1 MRLANQ
7 VRDAASAGPRA
18 AVLSVNFFLI
28 ILAYYQIKPASRS
41 LFIEHLGADQLP
53 YVWIGTALLLGSL
66 IGFYHQIV
74 ARYSRFRVVMATCVV
89 SIVALMVFAP
99 ALETGEAATAAM
111 FYIFV
116 DIFGVVLVEQFW
128 SLTNTVFNTREG
140 KTWFGLVAVG
150 GLFGGVVGGLLA
162 TFLLEKMSMS
172 TTDLLFVAVA
182 FLALITIINMVMQR
196 SRILDE
202 LSIPRTAAVDGESL
216 VALLRDRYVI
226 LIAAILLLAQL
237 AQPLVEFQ
245 FIKTVEYS
253 FPILD
258 ERTSYLASFFALLG
272 AVSIMVNLIITPL
285 IHRYLG
291 VIAGMT
297 VQPLVLGIASMFF
310 MWSPTMVAGAI
321 MKISDRGLSYSIN
334 RASKEQLYIPMEPVS
349 TYQAKAWIDMLG
361 YRLFKVVG
369 SVIILAMTQWS
380 LVPSSIVSISW
391 VTLACCLVWLY
402 AVFAISGRY
411 YSFIAQPSPA
421 TDAVGSGQENNG

>member
-1 MRLANQ
+1 MPLANPH
-7 VRDAASAGPRA
+7 RDAAPAGPRA
-18 AVLSVNFFLI
+18 AILSANFFLI

-41 LFIEHLGADQLP
+41 LFIEHIGADQLP

-66 IGFYHQIV
+66 IGFYHQMV
-74 ARYSRFRVVMATCVV
+74 ARYSRFRVVMATCII
-89 SIVALMVFAP
+89 SIGALIIFAL

-128 SLTNTVFNTREG
+128 SLTNTVFNTRDG

-162 TFLLEKMSMS
+162 TFLLDKMSVS
-172 TTDLLFVAVA
+172 TNELLFVAAA
-182 FLALITIINMVMQR
+182 FIALITLANMFMQR
-196 SRILDE
+196 VKILDE
-202 LSIPRTAAVDGESL
+202 LSIPRTAVVDGNSL
-216 VALLRDRYVI
+216 GALLRNRYII

-245 FIKTVEYS
+245 FIKTVENN

-258 ERTSYLASFFALLG
+258 ERTSYLASFFAVLG
-272 AVSIMVNLIITPL
+272 AVSIVVNLVITPV

-291 VIAGMT
+291 VIAGLA
-297 VQPLVLGIASMFF
+297 VQPLMLGIASMVF
-310 MWSPTMVAGAI
+310 MWSPTMTVGAI

-334 RASKEQLYIPMEPVS
+334 RASKEQLYIPIEPVI

-361 YRLFKVVG
+361 YRLFKVLG

-402 AVFAISGRY
+402 TIFSISDRY
-411 YSFIAQPSPA
+411 RSIVAEPSLS
-421 TDAVGSGQENNG
+421 TGKVDF